1 MIRNEKGTFIIN
13 PYVSPYFNDK
23 PNPNYKSMYLYK
35 SGQYA
40 KCLAYTGE
48 IIDYYYKDIIEWETD
63 GVCNCKEILSNIFG
77 IENDKWRKENSDD
90 KS

>member
-1 MIRNEKGTFIIN
+1 MKKGTFIIN
-13 PYVSPYFNDK
+13 PYVRPYFNNV

-48 IIDYYYKDIIEWETD
+48 IITYPYKDVTEWQTD
-63 GVCNCKEILSNIFG
+63 GFCDCKEILNSMFKISDN
-77 IENDKWRKENSDD
+77 KWEGVPDNETN
-90 KS
+90 